1 MRKVSRDHVSKK
13 MLALSR
19 PLPQQTVLMSIVDS
33 LGTGSSRFMVAGAG
47 VRKQP

>member
-19 PLPQQTVLMSIVDS
+19 PLPQQTVLMSIVDTAWE
-33 LGTGSSRFMVAGAG
+33 LVPAGSWWLELV
-47 VRKQP
+47 